1 MRIAF
6 ITLGYDPVRMSGF
19 DLAGER
25 LVQALLD
32 SGHSVTVLAARRGPV
47 EETRQHPNLTIV
59 RLPLGRSNWIGFS
72 YRAARQLKR
81 LPAFDVVHFYDIG
94 FSYAYRG
101 RFVASVHHSF
111 RQRLEGLGAFS
122 RHGPVKW
129 IVRSLYY
136 RLSQRLAERPGL
148 RRARGLLAVSATTR
162 DAFIHGYGI
171 PPERICL
178 ARNCVDT
185 EVFQR
190 VADTTALRQAL
201 GLSQDQPVILF
212 VGFITPRKGME
223 YLAQALARIEPAP
236 CLLIVGKW
244 QSEAYRQQV
253 LPAFEPLRRQ
263 VREVGFVPDEMLPA
277 YYSLADVYVSAS
289 LMEGFG
295 LPLGEALACQ
305 TPVVATNAGA
315 SAEVVGP
322 GGLIVP
328 PEDAVA
334 LAQAVS
340 RLLQDQPLRL
350 SLGRLG
356 REHIQNQFSVQ
367 TLLRDTL
374 AAYQRFLGVD
384 VEER

>member
-1 MRIAF
+1 
-6 ITLGYDPVRMSGF
+6 
-19 DLAGER
+19 
-25 LVQALLD
+25 
-32 SGHSVTVLAARRGPV
+32 
-47 EETRQHPNLTIV
+47 
-59 RLPLGRSNWIGFS
+59 
-72 YRAARQLKR
+72 
-81 LPAFDVVHFYDIG
+81 
-94 FSYAYRG
+94 
-101 RFVASVHHSF
+101 
-111 RQRLEGLGAFS
+111 
-122 RHGPVKW
+122 
-129 IVRSLYY
+129 
-136 RLSQRLAERPGL
+136 
-148 RRARGLLAVSATTR
+148 
-162 DAFIHGYGI
+162 
-171 PPERICL
+171 
-178 ARNCVDT
+178 VDT